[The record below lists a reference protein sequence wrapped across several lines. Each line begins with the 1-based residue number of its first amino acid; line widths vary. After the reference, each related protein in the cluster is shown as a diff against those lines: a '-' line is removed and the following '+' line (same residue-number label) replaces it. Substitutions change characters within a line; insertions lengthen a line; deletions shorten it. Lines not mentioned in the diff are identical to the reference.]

1 VSIDGRFSSASP
13 FATLASTM
21 TSRTKQRGSNKR
33 FSFVGKKMIG
43 QNHGRRGSKH
53 PPSRL
58 PPIEAL
64 NGGGLRM
71 FQFEKLLRARRARP
85 GCAYGGCVFN

>member
-1 VSIDGRFSSASP
+1 
-13 FATLASTM
+13 
-21 TSRTKQRGSNKR
+21 
-33 FSFVGKKMIG
+33 MIG

-85 GCAYGGCVFN
+85 GCTYGACAFN